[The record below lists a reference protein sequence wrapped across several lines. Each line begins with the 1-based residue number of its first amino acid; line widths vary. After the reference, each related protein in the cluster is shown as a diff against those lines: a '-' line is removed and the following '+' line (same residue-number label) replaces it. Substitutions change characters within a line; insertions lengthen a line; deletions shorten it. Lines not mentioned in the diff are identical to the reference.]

1 MVGVPGRSKACNTC
15 LKRKIKCDLAK
26 PFCGN
31 CAKSKRICGGYAR
44 KTAYVFS
51 DNVVLPDS
59 SGAAKDDGTLTYQGR
74 WKGTSLN
81 KPSSPASS
89 PYGSDLSRVDTRPT
103 WTNNDSSSASPA
115 SSASDMSLLPPDL
128 GALDFQRIPLMPSLW
143 QQLHHVFLHAYMPQ
157 QAMNPAD
164 NGSQLTGNWLL
175 QLQGRPSTLPA
186 LQTSIAAFASAQI
199 GRDHNDARLV
209 AQSMQLY
216 LKSLEHLRN
225 ALASPATRLS
235 DDTLAAC
242 LALGIYELTEK
253 PMAPSYHPRSETQ
266 RQEQPNGGTAYS
278 KHMAGAMMLLKL
290 RGPDANNTPLAHS
303 LFLGLRRQIIITTL
317 IKHSDTFL
325 SDDVWRERPWSVYP
339 KNLLD
344 KCLDCVL
351 GLPRLQRLAD
361 DMLRDTADTTHVAA
375 QCDMLIENCTAVLAS
390 LDAWHASFEAYV
402 VGPPY
407 WSTFCTLSSAQD
419 DDAGLGKPFP
429 ISYMFPTF
437 STAYLLMTYW
447 TGVMLSH
454 WLLFVAYR
462 TLAEQSPSSPEPL
475 RARRRTH
482 KDVWV
487 AMTRNMCQMT
497 EYFLG
502 GGMGKVGITVALAVL
517 EGAMAM
523 FRDGTEDWAREKAW
537 VAEMIALT
545 ATKLN
550 EASMVV
556 V

>member
-1 MVGVPGRSKACNTC
+1 
-15 LKRKIKCDLAK
+15 
-26 PFCGN
+26 
-31 CAKSKRICGGYAR
+31 
-44 KTAYVFS
+44 
-51 DNVVLPDS
+51 
-59 SGAAKDDGTLTYQGR
+59 
-74 WKGTSLN
+74 
-81 KPSSPASS
+81 
-89 PYGSDLSRVDTRPT
+89 
-103 WTNNDSSSASPA
+103 
-115 SSASDMSLLPPDL
+115 MSLL
-128 GALDFQRIPLMPSLW
+128 GGLDVQRIPLMPSLW
-143 QQLHHVFLHAYMPQ
+143 QQLHHVFMHAYMPRQ
-157 QAMNPAD
+157 GMGAAD
-164 NGSQLTGNWLL
+164 NVGHVTGNWLL

-209 AQSMQLY
+209 AQSMELY
-216 LKSLEHLRN
+216 LKSLEHLRK
-225 ALASPATRLS
+225 AIASPATRLS
-235 DDTLAAC
+235 DDALAAC

-253 PMAPSYHPRSETQ
+253 PMPPSYHPRSEAQ

-278 KHMAGAMMLLKL
+278 KHMTGAMMLFKL
-290 RGPDANNTPLAHS
+290 RGPDANKTPLAHS
-303 LFLGLRRQIIITTL
+303 LFLGLRRQVIITTL

-351 GLPRLQRLAD
+351 DLPRLQRLAD
-361 DMLRDTADTTHVAA
+361 DTLRDTADTTHVAA
-375 QCDMLIENCTAVLAS
+375 QCDMLIERCNAVLVS
-390 LDAWHASFEAYV
+390 LGAWYVYFEAYIA
-402 VGPPY
+402 GPPY
-407 WSTFCTLSSAQD
+407 WSTFCTLASAQD
-419 DDAGLGKPFP
+419 DDASLGKPFP

-437 STAYLLMTYW
+437 STAYLVMTYW
-447 TGVMLSH
+447 TGVMVSH

-462 TLAEQSPSSPEPL
+462 TLAEQQPQSSSIEEL

-482 KDVWV
+482 KDTWV

-497 EYFLG
+497 EFFLG

-523 FRDGTEDWAREKAW
+523 FRDGTDDWGREKAW

-545 ATKLN
+545 ATRLN